1 MEETKM
7 KTQNLSLVVQLE
19 RERKA
24 YMNEL
29 NELLINKNNE
39 TKGDYNHIVKYTRDD
54 FDDMVEDMP
63 TLEFIERTINGE
75 VNPKDDYF
83 GFDINGNFE
92 SATAESYHRQLVML
106 KNELEG

>member
-1 MEETKM
+1 M
-7 KTQNLSLVVQLE
+7 KTQKQNLSLVVQLE

-39 TKGDYNHIVKYTRDD
+39 TKGDYNHIVKYTKDD

-63 TLEFIERTINGE
+63 TQEFIDKTLNGDTHPADE
-75 VNPKDDYF
+75 YI

-92 SATAESYHRQLVML
+92 TASAISYHAQLVMM
-106 KNELEG
+106 KDELEG